1 MSVPRSL
8 CRRRRPPSPRGN
20 RILGV
25 QINFLLSCKDQNL
38 SIKVRE
44 LYLRAA
50 DAAVARLQIPQARS
64 PSLKLK
70 SQSPSR
76 KSLVRSFANNH
87 VARFAPKARRI
98 ISSDFSASLAET
110 RKECSAEYDPCQKS
124 PCVNASVFG
133 DYVPPAPLVQIVLE
147 ALNVS
152 TQRDP
157 YKRTDVDVRT

>member
-70 SQSPSR
+70 SPSR

-98 ISSDFSASLAET
+98 ISSDFSGV
-110 RKECSAEYDPCQKS
+110 S
-124 PCVNASVFG
+124 P
-133 DYVPPAPLVQIVLE
+133 L
-147 ALNVS
+147 
-152 TQRDP
+152 
-157 YKRTDVDVRT
+157 